1 MGRKTKTNVIAN
13 YIGQGWSSLLTFAFI
28 PLYIRYI
35 GMESYGLIGLFAV
48 VEAWLSLLDMGMTP
62 TLNREM
68 ARFSAGIHSAQ
79 SIRDLL
85 RSVEILTYALALLIG
100 LGVWSTSGY
109 LASRWLKVQH
119 LSIATVSSALSFMA
133 VVVAL
138 RFCETIYRSS
148 LFGLQRQVLYNSVF
162 AGLSTLRHGGAV
174 VVLAV
179 VSPTIKAF
187 FIWQA
192 VISLLTVAMLAI
204 SVHWLL
210 PAAPAPAR
218 FSRSA
223 LTEVWRFAGGNM
235 GITALSLVLTQVDKV
250 LLSRLLPLDFFGH
263 YVLAATV
270 ASVLVM
276 VIAPLNNALYPRMV
290 ELTAA
295 GMERDLI
302 GIYHHGAQLIAVL
315 TAPAA
320 MLLCFFAEGV
330 IFMWSGDANLAQH
343 VAPILS
349 VFALGTFLN
358 ALMNMPYQLQ
368 LSHAWTGLIIRTN
381 IVAVALMVPALLWSV
396 PRYGALGAAWIWVAL
411 NSGYVLI
418 AMQFMHRRL
427 IPKEKWRWYLSDIL
441 LPTGA
446 SGCVML
452 AAKFFQPAIYQSR
465 VSWFVFLLI
474 AGAAATALAVAAT
487 ESTRSQVVR
496 LIQRSLQW
504 EYS

>member
-35 GMESYGLIGLFAV
+35 GMESYGLIGLFSV
-48 VEAWLSLLDMGMTP
+48 IEAWLSLLDMGMTP

-68 ARFSAGIHSAQ
+68 ARFTAGMHTPQ

-85 RSVEILTYALALLIG
+85 RSVEILTYSLALLIG
-100 LGVWSTSGY
+100 LGIWSTSGY
-109 LASRWLKVQH
+109 LATGWLKVQH
-119 LSIATVSSALSFMA
+119 LSISSVSNALSFMA

-148 LFGLQRQVLYNSVF
+148 LFGLQRQILYNGLF
-162 AGLSTLRHGGAV
+162 AALATLRFGGAV
-174 VVLAV
+174 LVLAL
-179 VSPTIKAF
+179 VSPTIQAF
-187 FIWQA
+187 FVWQA
-192 VISLLTVAMLAI
+192 LISLLTVATLAAG
-204 SVHWLL
+204 VHWLL
-210 PAAPAPAR
+210 PAAPAAAR

-223 LTEVWRFAGGNM
+223 LAGVWRFAGGNM
-235 GITALSLVLTQVDKV
+235 GITALSLILTQVDKV
-250 LLSRLLPLDFFGH
+250 FLSRLLPLDFFGH

-270 ASVLVM
+270 ASVLLM
-276 VIAPLNNALYPRMV
+276 VIAPLNNGLYPRMV
-290 ELTAA
+290 ELTAS

-302 GIYHHGAQLIAVL
+302 GVYHHGSQLITVL

-320 MLLCFFAEGV
+320 LLLNSFAAGV
-330 IFMWSGDANLAQH
+330 IFMWSGDMSLAQH
-343 VAPILS
+343 VGPILS
-349 VFALGTFLN
+349 VFAIGTFLN

-368 LSHAWTGLIIRTN
+368 LAHGWTGLIIKSN
-381 IVAVALMVPALLWSV
+381 IVAVSLLIPSLFWAV
-396 PRYGALGAAWIWVAL
+396 PRYGALGAAWLWVAL

-418 AMQFMHRRL
+418 SIQCMHRRL
-427 IPKEKWRWYLSDIL
+427 IPKEKWRWYLSDVL
-441 LPTGA
+441 LPV
-446 SGCVML
+446 SGSAGVL
-452 AAKFFQPAIYQSR
+452 LVAKFFEPAMYQSR

-474 AGAAATALAVAAT
+474 SGSAATAVSVAIT
-487 ESTRSQVVR
+487 ESTRSQVLR